1 MSDHRNPRS
10 SVPNPPASHN
20 FNPADALESLQ
31 LEITDIEAYAHALGN
46 AIVDLNPPTNPE
58 QRRIYKRVYTL
69 INKLVEDVTTTVT
82 HGDQHIAALS
92 AHLAARRAL
101 GRPRRGRRHAPH
113 SH

>member
-1 MSDHRNPRS
+1 MREHRNPRP
-10 SVPNPPASHN
+10 SVPNQPASHN

-31 LEITDIEAYAHALGN
+31 LEITDIEAYAHALGE

-58 QRRIYKRVYTL
+58 QRRIYKRVHTL

-92 AHLAARRAL
+92 AHLAARRAAKADT
-101 GRPRRGRRHAPH
+101 PAPA
-113 SH
+113 SPKP